1 MDKPYS
7 SDKLRRVKDKCFKIF
22 IFSLSVLAI
31 IPLLFILIHI
41 VREGAEM
48 LSLKF
53 LVELPKPPGEEGGG
67 ILNALLGTG
76 ILVLIAS
83 VISIPLG
90 IAAGIYLAEKS
101 ESKIAT
107 LARLCVEIL
116 QSIPSIV
123 IGIMVYL
130 WIVLPTKSFS
140 ALAGGFA
147 LAIIMLPLVVRSTEE
162 TMKLIPQML
171 KEAALALGVPYYK
184 VILKVVLPASLSGI
198 LTGILIGIA
207 RIAGETAPL
216 LFTSF
221 GSPYLTLNI
230 LKPIS
235 ALPLLIF
242 NYATSPYEEWHKVA
256 WGASFVLVTLILVLS
271 ITARVMTR
279 KWKTRF

>member
-1 MDKPYS
+1 MYNHNDL
-7 SDKLRRVKDKCFKIF
+7 DRFRQLKDRAFKVLVIF
-22 IFSLSVLAI
+22 LSLIAI
-31 IPLLFILIHI
+31 VPLLFILMHI
-41 VREGAEM
+41 AQKGAKM
-48 LSLKF
+48 VGLDF
-53 LVELPKPPGEEGGG
+53 LIGLPKPPGEEGGG

-76 ILVLIAS
+76 ILVGIAS

-90 IAAGIYLAEKS
+90 IIAGIYLVEKG
-101 ESKIAT
+101 ESKTAALT
-107 LARLCVEIL
+107 RLCVEIL

-123 IGIMVYL
+123 IGIIAYV
-130 WIVLPTKSFS
+130 WIVIPMGGFS
-140 ALAGGFA
+140 ALSGGVA

-162 TMKLIPQML
+162 TMKMIPQTL

-184 VILKVVLPASLSGI
+184 AILKVVLPASLSGI
-198 LTGILIGIA
+198 LTGVLIGIA

-221 GSPYLTLNI
+221 GSPYLTLNL

-256 WGASFVLVTLILVLS
+256 WGASLILVVLILTLS
-271 ITARVMTR
+271 VTARVMTKR
-279 KWKTRF
+279 WKTRF